1 MSVAFNIEQKGQ
13 VTRLLRAWS
22 GGDQKALSNL
32 LPLVYHQLRR
42 MARRHVRQEREGH
55 TLQPSDLI
63 HEAFLRLLH
72 HDVQW
77 QNRAHFLAVASRAM
91 RQVLVD
97 YAKKR
102 NRVKRCGNGIRISLS
117 EAVRLKPDFALARDV
132 LSRLYLQGGENEK
145 AIEQCRLALRDN
157 PDDEIALY
165 RLIRALQ
172 SSGSPDAAAET
183 PDLLKRFGALREKLR
198 AREAEAGK
206 YRLVE
211 EPATA
216 AGK

>member
-1 MSVAFNIEQKGQ
+1 
-13 VTRLLRAWS
+13 
-22 GGDQKALSNL
+22 
-32 LPLVYHQLRR
+32 

-117 EAVRLKPDFALARDV
+117 EAVRLKKDGGPDLVALNDALEELATIDLRQARIVELRYFGGLTIEQTADVLEVCPATVKREWGLARAW
-132 LSRLYLQGGENEK
+132 LYTQ
-145 AIEQCRLALRDN
+145 LA
-157 PDDEIALY
+157 
-165 RLIRALQ
+165 
-172 SSGSPDAAAET
+172 T
-183 PDLLKRFGALREKLR
+183 K
-198 AREAEAGK
+198 
-206 YRLVE
+206 
-211 EPATA
+211 
-216 AGK
+216 